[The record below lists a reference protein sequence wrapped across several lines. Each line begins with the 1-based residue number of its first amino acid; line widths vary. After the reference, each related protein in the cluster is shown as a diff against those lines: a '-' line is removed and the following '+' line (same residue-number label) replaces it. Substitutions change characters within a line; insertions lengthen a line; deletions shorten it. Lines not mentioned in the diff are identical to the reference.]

1 MQGKLYLIPNHLGDT
16 QTGMTIPRDVAK
28 TASDLKYYIV
38 ENLRTARR
46 FLKLLDKEKDIDG
59 STFFLMDKH
68 TDAEEYIHFFHP
80 LEEGH
85 DVGIISE
92 AGCPGVA
99 DPGAEIVKI
108 AHRRNIAV
116 VPLTGPSS
124 ILLALMASGLNG
136 QNFAFNGYLPI
147 DKNERS
153 KTIKQLESKSIKD
166 NQTQIFIETPYRN
179 ASLVREIIKHCQ
191 PFTLLCIACDV
202 TLPEEF
208 IKTMP
213 ASEWQGNLPELHKRP
228 TVFLL
233 QGI

>member
-1 MQGKLYLIPNHLGDT
+1 MQGKLYLIPNHLGDA
-16 QTGMTIPRDVAK
+16 QTGMTIPHDVAK
-28 TASDLKYYIV
+28 TACDLKYYIV

-46 FLKLLDKEKDIDG
+46 YLKLLDKEKDIDS

-68 TDAEEYIHFFHP
+68 TDAGEYIHFFQP
-80 LEEGH
+80 IEEGH

-108 AHRRNIAV
+108 AHRRNIGV

-124 ILLALMASGLNG
+124 LLLALMASGLNG

-147 DKNERS
+147 EKSQRT
-153 KTIKQLESKSIKD
+153 KTVKQLESKSIKD
-166 NQTQIFIETPYRN
+166 DQTQIFIETPYRN
-179 ASLVREIIKHCQ
+179 SGLVREIIKHCQ
-191 PFTLLCIACDV
+191 PSTLLCIACDV

-213 ASEWQGNLPELHKRP
+213 VSEWQEHLPELHKRP
-228 TVFLL
+228 VVFLL